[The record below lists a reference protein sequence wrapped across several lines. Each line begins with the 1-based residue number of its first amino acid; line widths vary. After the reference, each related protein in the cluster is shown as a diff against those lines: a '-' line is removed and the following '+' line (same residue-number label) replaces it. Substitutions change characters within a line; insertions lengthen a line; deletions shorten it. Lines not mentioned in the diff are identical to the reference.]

1 MKNPRAAKRAVLL
14 LILGILYAT
23 PAAIAFVKQ
32 WRVERIVEGPGVTK
46 EIMLSQY
53 YEGLKG
59 TKADTEVYVLEGPEP
74 GGTMLVLGST
84 HPVEPA
90 GLLTST
96 LFVESAVV
104 KKGRLIVIPRANK
117 SGYSATEPGQGYPE
131 GYYIPTPYGQRYFRY
146 GMRNTNPIYQWP
158 DPDVYVNV
166 ASGQKL
172 AGPECGNLNRAFPG
186 YTQGRLTDKIAYAIV
201 QLIKEE
207 KVDLSIDLHESPPD
221 RPAINSMTAHER
233 AMPTAAY
240 ALTLLEEIGVNIRL
254 EASPRNLRGLSHRE
268 WGNATDTMAILIESC
283 NPMHGPLHGPAT
295 AELLL
300 TAKDD
305 MYVWASKI
313 GRTVVK
319 HPKEGVPIDVRVAR
333 HASTLIALAQAM
345 TDLQPEKE
353 LVIEG
358 IPAYDELV
366 RNGFGRYLRPL
377 PAEAD

>member
-1 MKNPRAAKRAVLL
+1 MSNPRVRKRATLL
-14 LILGILYAT
+14 LILAVLYTT
-23 PAAIAFVKQ
+23 PAAIAFIKQ
-32 WRVERIVEGPGVTK
+32 WREEPIVRGPGVTK
-46 EIMLSQY
+46 QVMLNDY

-59 TKADTEVYVLEGPEP
+59 TKGDTEVYILEGEEP

-96 LFVESAVV
+96 LFVENAVV
-104 KKGRLIVIPRANK
+104 KKGRVIVIPRANK

-131 GYYIPTPYGQRYFRY
+131 GYYLKTDFGRRYFRY

-172 AGPECGNLNRAFPG
+172 AGAECGNLNRAYPG
-186 YTQGRLTDKIAYAIV
+186 YAQGRLTDKIAYGIL
-201 QLIKEE
+201 QLIKKEQA
-207 KVDLSIDLHESPPD
+207 DLSIDLHESPPD

-233 AMPTAAY
+233 AMPIAAY
-240 ALTLLEEIGVNIRL
+240 ALTLLEEIDVNIRL
-254 EASPRNLRGLSHRE
+254 EASPKNLRGLSHRE
-268 WGNATDTMAILIESC
+268 WGDHTQTLAILLESC

-295 AELLL
+295 ADLLL

-305 MYVWASKI
+305 MYVWASKLK
-313 GRTVVK
+313 RTVIP

-333 HASTLIALAQAM
+333 HASTLIALAKALS
-345 TDLQPEKE
+345 DLQPEKE
-353 LVIEG
+353 IAIEG
-358 IPAYDELV
+358 IPTYDELV
-366 RNGFGRYLRPL
+366 KNGVGHYFKNPSQ
-377 PAEAD
+377 